1 MQAWFENPLVT
12 FGITL
17 FGIAVIAFGIAYA
30 WFKQSSRIGGLAA
43 VCDAL
48 FHGYMGILGALQES
62 GTVKPAVLMKA
73 LTDFTQQQTQKT
85 LDNLGGTN
93 PISVDEVARL
103 RSYLERMQ
111 KGESLSPEEAEDM
124 QQLSQRV
131 VKEKPDDPGSWMLVL
146 IGVTAAI
153 LLGVLGVLALDALL
167 NNKE

>member
-1 MQAWFENPLVT
+1 MQAWLEDPLIT
-12 FGITL
+12 FGLTVV
-17 FGIAVIAFGIAYA
+17 GIVVIAFGIAYA
-30 WFKQSSRIGGLAA
+30 WFKQSSRVGRLVA

-48 FHGYMGILGALQES
+48 FHGYMGILAALQES
-62 GTVKPAVLMKA
+62 GAVEPAVLMKA

-85 LDNLGGTN
+85 LEDLGGTN

-111 KGESLSPEEAEDM
+111 KGESLSPEQAKDM

-146 IGVTAAI
+146 IGVTAGI

-167 NNKE
+167 REKE